1 MRFATAQGF
10 NNGDQF
16 FGYLKDTFDV
26 LYREGEAGRGGIMS
40 VGLHC
45 RLVGRPGRM
54 AALERFLDYVGD
66 HPDAWV
72 TTRLDIAR
80 HWIAAHP
87 PRGGYRPTRMG
98 RALFGEVFGP
108 VCAGL
113 SGASPAAGAAM
124 AERVRAGGLPAEADD
139 LSGLARLLAEAA
151 GVPADA
157 RGLRSRL
164 EALTGE

>member
-1 MRFATAQGF
+1 
-10 NNGDQF
+10 
-16 FGYLKDTFDV
+16 
-26 LYREGEAGRGGIMS
+26 
-40 VGLHC
+40 
-45 RLVGRPGRM
+45 
-54 AALERFLDYVGD
+54 
-66 HPDAWV
+66 
-72 TTRLDIAR
+72 
-80 HWIAAHP
+80 
-87 PRGGYRPTRMG
+87 MG

-139 LSGLARLLAEAA
+139 PSVLARLLAEAA